1 MGNENRLDLRHMA
14 QHEHDHV
21 SGAKKVKIVST
32 DMSIELDAADGD
44 SVISHRLH
52 IKTSIKGQE
61 LDAKGLSE
69 LTLYVSSGL
78 LDVYVSP
85 ADSGNEWYALAQGIS
100 TLSSYSI
107 NASRVRMDGA
117 GEGHIVGRS

>member
-1 MGNENRLDLRHMA
+1 MGNESRLDLRHMA

-21 SGAKKVKIVST
+21 AGAKKVKIVST

-52 IKTSIKGQE
+52 RSTAVKGQE
-61 LDAKGLSE
+61 LDAKGLSD
-69 LTLYVSSGL
+69 LMVYVTSGA

-85 ADSGNEWYALAQGIS
+85 VDSGDEWFTLKLGIS
-100 TLSSYSI
+100 VNTSYTI
-107 NASRVRMDGA
+107 NAARVRMDGA
-117 GEGHIVGRS
+117 GEGHLVGRS